1 MATSAAYPVE
11 HVGPYAVPIVAV
23 SQHAGMI
30 AAMPLMDYFSAASDS
45 QAARVTP
52 GNGGPTRL
60 GFDVLDL
67 KGIDPTVMLTV
78 LESILTGRPEDEVA
92 EDARQSHPVVESAS
106 ALVVTVTDTLRD
118 ALATADERAL
128 RDAAAEWSTME
139 ELEGSDPENL
149 ADALKLL
156 ADLSRRA
163 IARDHRLYCWWSL

>member
-1 MATSAAYPVE
+1 
-11 HVGPYAVPIVAV
+11 
-23 SQHAGMI
+23 
-30 AAMPLMDYFSAASDS
+30 MPLMDYFSAATDS

-78 LESILTGRPEDEVA
+78 LESILTGRSEDEVA
-92 EDARQSHPVVESAS
+92 EDERQSHLVVESDD

-118 ALATADERAL
+118 ALAGSDEQTL
-128 RDAAAEWSTME
+128 REAAREWATME
-139 ELEGSDPENL
+139 ELEGSDPEQL

-163 IARDHRLYCWWSL
+163 VGRDHRLYCWWSL